1 MENKVKV
8 EMTTEDAEKFKKF
21 CEYYDDFNTLL
32 RGGAFLKENGQT
44 IINRDKKGLIQ
55 EVKRYSTTFKRKK
68 EEINVQDNK

>member
-1 MENKVKV
+1 MVKV
-8 EMTTEDAEKFKKF
+8 DMTDEDVERFKDF
-21 CEYYDDFNTLL
+21 CQYYDDFCTLL

-68 EEINVQDNK
+68 DEII